1 MRMRHLKIRLGS
13 RLRPLVAPADLAAEG
28 RAKRAPKA
36 AVLAAEG
43 REEQALKAGQAQKAD
58 DNPECHG
65 NNCDAG
71 KAHLNLAALFEQ
83 PVVVLQY
90 STCPWLVLTPQLE
103 TKFYTRENIDPRF
116 LVEGPV
122 VHNTGGHYNA
132 IFVSKV
138 DDQGPEEEAGAG
150 AGAGSAATP
159 LYPRT
164 RAAVRKGK
172 RSPAEGGLP
181 GGETPDIRYLTAP
194 HSPGPRMSLHARKE
208 YPPLK
213 LMPHV
218 YEKGRGFDV
227 LIKESAHKNSLFI
240 FNDNKESF
248 EAFERGQPA
257 GIIKGGGNAI
267 IRPYRDP
274 SRERVMAAGIPTG
287 RSGKGYGDED
297 EKAGKAVIDRSLD
310 VIWYLLTDAR
320 KNGKPYDKLIYSADP
335 ENREALGVGI
345 FKATMGSWV
354 GPYIMD
360 QLRNIVGN
368 YNAVD
373 E

>member
-1 MRMRHLKIRLGS
+1 
-13 RLRPLVAPADLAAEG
+13 
-28 RAKRAPKA
+28 
-36 AVLAAEG
+36 
-43 REEQALKAGQAQKAD
+43 
-58 DNPECHG
+58 
-65 NNCDAG
+65 
-71 KAHLNLAALFEQ
+71 
-83 PVVVLQY
+83 
-90 STCPWLVLTPQLE
+90 
-103 TKFYTRENIDPRF
+103 
-116 LVEGPV
+116 
-122 VHNTGGHYNA
+122 
-132 IFVSKV
+132 
-138 DDQGPEEEAGAG
+138 
-150 AGAGSAATP
+150 
-159 LYPRT
+159 
-164 RAAVRKGK
+164 
-172 RSPAEGGLP
+172 
-181 GGETPDIRYLTAP
+181 
-194 HSPGPRMSLHARKE
+194 MSLHARNE
-208 YPPLK
+208 SPPLK

-227 LIKESAHKNSLFI
+227 LIKDSAHKNSLFI
-240 FNDNKESF
+240 FNDNEESF

-257 GIIKGGGNAI
+257 GIKKGGGNAI

-274 SRERVMAAGIPTG
+274 SRKRVMAAGIPTG

-320 KNGKPYDKLIYSADP
+320 KNGEPYDKLIYSADP